1 MFQFRLSLIPKTPI
15 LDTSFDI
22 CSSRLVHS
30 KQTISIDDKH
40 ITTMSFGFAVGDLI
54 TVIKLT
60 EKVRERFVTAPSNY
74 GNIKAEWV
82 EPSRSELPALMHL
95 KDEESPRS
103 IP

>member
-1 MFQFRLSLIPKTPI
+1 
-15 LDTSFDI
+15 
-22 CSSRLVHS
+22 
-30 KQTISIDDKH
+30 
-40 ITTMSFGFAVGDLI
+40 MSFGFGVGDLI

-82 EPSRSELPALMHL
+82 EPSRSEPPALMHL
-95 KDEESPRS
+95 KDKKSPWF